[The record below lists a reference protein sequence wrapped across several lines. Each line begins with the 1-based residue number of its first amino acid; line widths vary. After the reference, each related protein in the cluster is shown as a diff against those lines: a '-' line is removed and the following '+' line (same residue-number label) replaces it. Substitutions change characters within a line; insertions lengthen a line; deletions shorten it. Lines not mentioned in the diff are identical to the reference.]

1 MAAASS
7 FSTSLKPGL
16 KSIKSILP
24 SPPQHWVGDGF
35 QVYPVFH
42 NLAFSQELSPWLMF
56 DYAAPKTFSPTTKRL
71 GVGQHPHRGF
81 ETITLAFQ
89 GEVEHGDSV
98 GNRGVIGAGD
108 VQWMTAARGI
118 IHEEFH
124 STNFAKKGGT
134 FEMAQLWLNLPA
146 SHKMNPPAYQSILK
160 DDIPIIPLHTSSL
173 EDKNEEECAVIGS
186 IRLIAGSQSGQN
198 GAATTVTPVELFDV
212 SIEKANMPCEIDIPS
227 GHNAVVFVRR
237 GSIQIQGQPVMA
249 QGVALLHVE
258 GSVLQI
264 TASENATQLLILG
277 GEPINEPIAARG
289 PFVMNTQEE
298 LREAMMD
305 FRNGKLGK

>member
-1 MAAASS
+1 
-7 FSTSLKPGL
+7 
-16 KSIKSILP
+16 
-24 SPPQHWVGDGF
+24 
-35 QVYPVFH
+35 
-42 NLAFSQELSPWLMF
+42 MF
-56 DYAAPKTFSPTTKRL
+56 DYGAPKTFPPTTKRL

-81 ETITLAFQ
+81 ETITIAFQ

-98 GNRGVIGAGD
+98 GNRGVIGSGD

-124 STNFAKKGGT
+124 STEFAKKGGK

-146 SHKMNPPAYQSILK
+146 SHKMDAPRYQPILSK
-160 DDIPIIPLHTSSL
+160 DIPSIPLHAVQEKETT
-173 EDKNEEECAVIGS
+173 DNKGEEAKQCGDLVGS
-186 IRLIAGSQSGQN
+186 IRLIAGSQGGTD
-198 GAATTVTPVELFDV
+198 GAANTFTPVELFDV
-212 SIEKANMPCEIDIPS
+212 TIESPNVPCEIEIPS

-237 GSIQIQGQPVMA
+237 GAVEIQGQSVEP
-249 QGVALLHVE
+249 QGVALLHPD
-258 GSVLQI
+258 GTTI
-264 TASENATQLLILG
+264 RMTALEKVTQLLILG

-305 FRNGKLGK
+305 FRSGRLGQ